1 MKTIKYFTMAALAL
15 LMTTACSNDDNDMSS
30 AEPQQAQGITIT
42 AQLAPKEGGVTRA
55 VYDDMHGTLVATW
68 AEGEDIAIIYDG
80 KQAIASVTEV
90 AGDGSAT
97 IEFEVA
103 SGTADNTPCTLVY
116 PASAT
121 DNDYKLKSYY
131 KLFATQTGQ
140 LTADL
145 DVRVG
150 SGTIQTTTPG
160 LTVTTQLQPQFSIFK
175 LVPTDVSGTDFLYPV
190 TLSISDDQGNV
201 ITTATQ
207 PDPDNPEYMF
217 YVALP
222 PLPAGVYWFN
232 ATKNSGKPYI
242 ARVTVSTA
250 TEPGKFYISTLKMAT
265 IGDVVL
271 SNGKFAV
278 DGTSAQAVIAYI
290 GTVDKYFNHFLAIA
304 PEDVAIGQTTLF
316 NPLDAMVAV
325 DTWAGSH
332 AISIGGVMYDTAIST
347 YYDQMEKNA
356 TEYPY
361 APETITQG
369 WRLPSVTDWRYIF
382 DGLGRI
388 KGGLTLTSQEFNK
401 PETRVDDARPTNP
414 AGVTELLYYRNGTDG
429 SALADAI
436 NTACGNT
443 ALPTTGNYCL
453 YWSSSELFPAT
464 NDHET
469 WAYRFDGGC
478 FTKYGDVSSFRVR
491 AVFAY

>member
-80 KQAIASVTEV
+80 KQAIATVKAV

-103 SGTADNTPCTLVY
+103 GGTANNTPCTLVY

-131 KLFATQTGQ
+131 KLFAMQTGT

-160 LTVTTQLQPQFSIFK
+160 LTVTTQPQPQFSIFK
-175 LVPTDVSGTDFLYPV
+175 LVTTDVSCTDYLNTV
-190 TLSISDDQGNV
+190 TLSFSDDQGNV

-207 PDPDNPEYMF
+207 PGKPYDTF

-222 PLPAGVYWFN
+222 PLTAGVYWFT
-232 ATKNSGKPYI
+232 AISAGKPYI
-242 ARVTVSTA
+242 ARVTVGSA
-250 TEPGKFYISTLKMAT
+250 TVAGKFYASTVKMAT

-271 SNGKFAV
+271 SDGKFAAK
-278 DGTSAQAVIAYI
+278 GTANERAVIAYI
-290 GTVDKYFNHFLAIA
+290 GSVDKYFNHFLAIA
-304 PEDVAIGQTTLF
+304 QDNASLTVNETETTELSWSQAQT
-316 NPLDAMVAV
+316 AV
-325 DTWAGSH
+325 NTYASNH
-332 AISIGGVMYDTAIST
+332 AISLGGTTFSS
-347 YYDQMEKNA
+347 NA
-356 TEYPY
+356 TGGAFYDVVTNNY
-361 APETITQG
+361 GVSSATAETLKQG
-369 WRLPSVTDWRYIF
+369 WRIPSVTDWRYIF
-382 DGLGRI
+382 EGLCHI
-388 KGGLTLTSQEFNK
+388 KGGLTLN
-401 PETRVDDARPTNP
+401 DGTNP
-414 AGVTELLYYRNGTDG
+414 VTPTSPSGIFENRAYRAGENG
-429 SALADAI
+429 SSLINAI
-436 NTACGNT
+436 NNACGNT
-443 ALPTTGNYCL
+443 ALQDYIH
-453 YWSSSELFPAT
+453 WSSSKKANYENTVWDYSFSSGVFWSSG
-464 NDHET
+464 ET
-469 WAYRFDGGC
+469 
-478 FTKYGDVSSFRVR
+478 SENRVR